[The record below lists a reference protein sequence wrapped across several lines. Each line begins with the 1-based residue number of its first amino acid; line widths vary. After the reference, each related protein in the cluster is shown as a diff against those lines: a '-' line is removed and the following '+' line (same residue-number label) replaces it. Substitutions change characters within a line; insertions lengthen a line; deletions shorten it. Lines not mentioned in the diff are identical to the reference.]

1 MSVSPPPGEPRR
13 GTVRTDQKKGEPFSF
28 ISEHPFVRRSSD
40 PQASLLPF
48 RTGFPIFRGDINPQ
62 IAPAPLHSTQHMSMQ
77 ADFRGST
84 ALVTGGTR
92 GIGRALV
99 DAFADAGANV
109 AFTYRSSSDTAAALV
124 DALEEQGTETLSL
137 QGDVADLETAQAHVD
152 AVLDRW
158 GTLDV
163 LVNNAGITRDGLMLR
178 MSEDDWDDVIGT
190 NLKGAFN
197 FCKAAY
203 MPMMRQ
209 QSGSIVNISSVVGAT
224 GNAGQTNYAA
234 SKAGIVGFSKSL
246 AKELGGRNVTV
257 NVVAPGY
264 VRTEMTDEL
273 DAETREAILDAVT
286 LDRLA
291 KPDEIADAVLF
302 LASPAAAYITGH
314 VLHVNGGLS
323 M

>member
-1 MSVSPPPGEPRR
+1 
-13 GTVRTDQKKGEPFSF
+13 
-28 ISEHPFVRRSSD
+28 
-40 PQASLLPF
+40 
-48 RTGFPIFRGDINPQ
+48 
-62 IAPAPLHSTQHMSMQ
+62 MQ
-77 ADFRGST
+77 TDFRGST
-84 ALVTGGTR
+84 VLVTGGTR
-92 GIGRALV
+92 GIGRTLV

-109 AFTYRSSSDTAAALV
+109 AFTFRSSTDAAAALV
-124 DALEEQGTETLSL
+124 DALEEQGTEAMSL
-137 QGDVADLETAQAHVD
+137 QGDVADLETAQAHLD

-158 GTLDV
+158 ETLDV
-163 LVNNAGITRDGLMLR
+163 LVNNAGITRDGLLLR
-178 MSEDDWDDVIGT
+178 MSETDWDDVLDT
-190 NLKGAFN
+190 NLKGVFN

-209 QSGSIVNISSVVGAT
+209 QSGSIVNISSVVGTT

-246 AKELGGRNVTV
+246 AKELGSRGITV

-264 VRTEMTDEL
+264 VQTDMTDEL
-273 DAETREAILDAVT
+273 DDETREAILDAVP

-291 KPDEIADAVLF
+291 EPHEIADAVLF
-302 LASPAAAYITGH
+302 LASPVADYITGH